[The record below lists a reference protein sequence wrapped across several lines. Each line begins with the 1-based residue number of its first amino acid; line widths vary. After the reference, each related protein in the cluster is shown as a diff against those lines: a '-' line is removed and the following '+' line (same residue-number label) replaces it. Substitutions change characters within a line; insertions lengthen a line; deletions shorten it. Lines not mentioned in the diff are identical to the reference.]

1 MRPQTPADRFAAMRA
16 VYAAAV
22 ARAPGLRARFA
33 AAGLSPADIAD
44 ARALNR
50 LPVLK
55 KERLMELQ
63 REDPPFAGFLAAAP
77 DDLAYVFVSPGPIFE
92 PSLVHDTGGHG
103 MDLMFAAA
111 GLGPGDLALNTWSYH
126 LVPAGLLFDH
136 GLRAVGATV
145 VPGGVGASELQA
157 ELLVTLGITAFLGS
171 TAFFLALVERLEASG
186 RTLPQ
191 DWRLKHAFLG
201 GELGDWAAKRR
212 QIETRYGIRTWSC
225 YATADF
231 GLIGYEIDGES
242 GYRIH
247 PDRYVQVCNPETGV
261 PLPVG
266 EPGEIVVTTLT
277 PGWPMIRFGTGD
289 VATVL
294 ETAADEGAERIC
306 ALQGRVGAA
315 VKAREIFIYP
325 GHVTALTGRVPGLAR
340 LALTVSRLASRDV
353 VTARVLLAPGS
364 DGDAVEGALRAAF
377 PAVTRL
383 QLDGIERVA
392 DAGAFGDAPMLRD
405 AR

>member
-1 MRPQTPADRFAAMRA
+1 MGPQTPADRFAAMSA
-16 VYAAAV
+16 VYAAAI
-22 ARAPGLRARFA
+22 ARAPGLRARFD
-33 AAGLSPADIAD
+33 AAGLSASDLAD
-44 ARALNR
+44 ARGLNR

-55 KERLMELQ
+55 KERLMEMQ
-63 REDPPFAGFLAAAP
+63 RDNPPFAGFLAAAP
-77 DDLAYVFVSPGPIFE
+77 EELGHIFVSPGPIFE
-92 PSLVHDTGGHG
+92 PLLANDTAGHG
-103 MDLMFAAA
+103 MATMFAAA
-111 GLGPGDLALNTWSYH
+111 GIGRGDVALNTWSYH
-126 LVPAGLLFDH
+126 LVPAGLLFDR

-145 VPGGVGASELQA
+145 IPGGVGASELQA
-157 ELLVTLGITAFLGS
+157 ELLITLGATTFLGS
-171 TAFFLALVERLEASG
+171 TAFFLTLVERLEGSG

-212 QIETRYGIRTWSC
+212 QIETRYGVRTWSC

-261 PLPVG
+261 PLPLG
-266 EPGEIVVTTLT
+266 EPGEVVVTTLT

-289 VATVL
+289 VATVI
-294 ETAADEGAERIC
+294 EAAADGGAERISS
-306 ALQGRVGAA
+306 LQGRVGAA

-325 GHVTALTGRVPGLAR
+325 GHVPVLIARVDGLER
-340 LALTVSRLASRDV
+340 LALTVSRPEARDMI
-353 VTARVLLAPGS
+353 TARVLIGEGA
-364 DGDAVEGALRAAF
+364 DGDVVEDALRAAF
-377 PAVTRL
+377 ASVTRL
-383 QLDGIERVA
+383 NLDRVERIA